1 MQICGEQSLTWN
13 LHWEEQVSV
22 DKSVFFLFLVFFF
35 FLAVSTPQACDSD
48 PSTQA
53 ASAQILDSNSHSSK
67 QALSLLRE
75 MADSGSRA
83 GNIQGTFETP
93 FMCQGA

>member
-22 DKSVFFLFLVFFF
+22 DKSVVFF
-35 FLAVSTPQACDSD
+35 FLAVSTPQACGSD

-53 ASAQILDSNSHSSK
+53 ASAQILDSNSPSPK